1 MDWLQAFILGILQ
14 GLTEFLPISSSGHLV
29 LAQHILDVETPGILL
44 EVVLH
49 MGTLVAILI
58 YFYDDIRKNFKFSQY
73 TDNTYNINNVNI
85 RPGSDVSGKDDFD
98 TPMDHLGKDTR
109 EEMR

>member
-1 MDWLQAFILGILQ
+1 MASRWWLFIGI
-14 GLTEFLPISSSGHLV
+14 FLVCTGFGTPVGIIMLV
-29 LAQHILDVETPGILL
+29 
-44 EVVLH
+44 
-49 MGTLVAILI
+49 I

-85 RPGSDVSGKDDFD
+85 RPGSEFALDFD